1 MANQSYSSAGL
12 FGQPSFGDYSGL
24 SGGVPVQITPQQIQQ
39 QLAKQQNQYG
49 GDPKYYDLYNS
60 LESSGF
66 NANVNT
72 RPTYAGNVPINSY
85 INPMPFS
92 SVSDAVNMSQQ
103 QATPVSLMTTV
114 DSMDVGNDQ
123 GNTSSNVASSQE
135 TTLPVNT
142 GYSSPR
148 LVSDSPIVSGVFP
161 EVDAMQRAL
170 YQQKQN
176 EAMQAQAM
184 RYASLDPMQQAQYS
198 LYLGG
203 QQLGGAIG
211 GALGA
216 KDPQLQMIAQRQ
228 QMLSMV
234 DPNKPETYGRAI
246 QFALQTGDR
255 NTALMLNDEM
265 KNAQARKTQ
274 ALDTYAQQL
283 LPTLK
288 NADGTINEQV
298 KSQLL
303 AFPQGRAAITEL
315 AKTYPSLRTIGAAG
329 GQEEDPFAVFTQDPN
344 TPANVKTVAARYST
358 SLKNGT
364 LNPEDVD
371 KRVTELGN
379 MTQRAQQFE
388 QNQAQIV
395 AQQQVLNSLKTQG
408 LENSTQAL
416 AIQRSLLA
424 LQQQNATFN
433 QQTKLAEIDRKKEEA
448 ANKPLRPDLAKDEEA
463 DYAKASEARNLAI
476 EANDYVSSIK
486 RGDIKFG
493 LKDRASIAARSAL
506 GSNDP
511 DVVARNDFERF
522 KTRLVNESLR
532 LNKGTQTEGDA
543 QRSIKELQ
551 GAESAVDAAKAIN
564 TLAEINARKVSDAKV
579 SIERRR
585 INANIKL
592 PEVPIETLKFEP
604 HTFTQQ
610 EVDAFLKNPKYP
622 SGTIFVDPDGKRKV
636 KP

>member
-1 MANQSYSSAGL
+1 MADQL
-12 FGQPSFGDYSGL
+12 FDDYGIGTGSPNL
-24 SGGVPVQITPQQIQQ
+24 FSGGMSKQELDQLLGQFTPRASIAEG
-39 QLAKQQNQYG
+39 LIADGTADLVDRGGRFPYIPFEKEPEGLIRILNQNTGRYELKL
-49 GDPKYYDLYNS
+49 DPNFIPYNS
-60 LESSGF
+60 PEYLARMQANADQMAASAPASAPELASASLSSGQSDLF
-66 NANVNT
+66 PNLRTASEPSA
-72 RPTYAGNVPINSY
+72 PT
-85 INPMPFS
+85 
-92 SVSDAVNMSQQ
+92 SVLGM
-103 QATPVSLMTTV
+103 
-114 DSMDVGNDQ
+114 
-123 GNTSSNVASSQE
+123 
-135 TTLPVNT
+135 
-142 GYSSPR
+142 
-148 LVSDSPIVSGVFP
+148 FP
-161 EVDAMQRAL
+161 EVEAMQRAL

-176 EAMQAQAM
+176 EAMQAQA
-184 RYASLDPMQQAQYS
+184 YQFAQLSPMQQAQYS
-198 LYLGG
+198 LYMGG

-216 KDPQLQMIAQRQ
+216 KDPQMQMISLQN
-228 QMLSMV
+228 QMLRMV
-234 DPNKPETYGRAI
+234 DPNKPETYDRAI
-246 QFALQTGDR
+246 SLALQTGDR
-255 NTALMLNDEM
+255 NTALMLNDEK

-344 TPANVKTVAARYST
+344 TPANVRTVAARYST

-433 QQTKLAEIDRKKEEA
+433 QQTKLAEINRKKEEA

-564 TLAEINARKVSDAKV
+564 TLAEINARKVSDAKT

-604 HTFTQQ
+604 HTFTQK

>member
-1 MANQSYSSAGL
+1 MANQSYSGL
-12 FGQPSFGDYSGL
+12 FGQYG
-24 SGGVPVQITPQQIQQ
+24 
-39 QLAKQQNQYG
+39 QYQ
-49 GDPKYYDLYNS
+49 DLYNDP
-60 LESSGF
+60 EVSSF

-72 RPTYAGNVPINSY
+72 RPAYAGNVPINSY
-85 INPMPFS
+85 VNPMPFP

-103 QATPVSLMTTV
+103 KVTPVEAINQ
-114 DSMDVGNDQ
+114 MDVRKDLPPAPNGQMWEFDTN
-123 GNTSSNVASSQE
+123 SNQYVLVDNPLSNLSQDASQTTAVASSPQVAMPAPALSAAASAP
-135 TTLPVNT
+135 TSVL
-142 GYSSPR
+142 GM
-148 LVSDSPIVSGVFP
+148 FP
-161 EVDAMQRAL
+161 EVEAMQRAL

-184 RYASLDPMQQAQYS
+184 QYASLDPMARAQYS

-211 GALGA
+211 SALGA

-329 GQEEDPFAVFTQDPN
+329 GKEEDPFAVFTQDPN

-416 AIQRSLLA
+416 AIQQSLLA
-424 LQQQNATFN
+424 LQQQNANFN
-433 QQTKLAEIDRKKEEA
+433 QQMKLAEIDRKKEEA

-564 TLAEINARKVSDAKV
+564 TLAEINARKVSDAKA

-604 HTFTQQ
+604 HTFTQS